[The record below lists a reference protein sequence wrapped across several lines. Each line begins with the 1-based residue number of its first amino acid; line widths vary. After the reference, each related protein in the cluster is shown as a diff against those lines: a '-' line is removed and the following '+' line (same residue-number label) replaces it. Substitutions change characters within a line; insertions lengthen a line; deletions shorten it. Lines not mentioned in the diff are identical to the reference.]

1 MPKPVRRKLGMIQKN
16 KGEDVGG
23 GIWVLFPLF
32 YLFFK
37 LDLRKAAQ
45 AQHQWT
51 TSAWAE
57 ASYPLCSLLR
67 YQLAWC
73 VAQLLLESKQYC
85 FFIFIT
91 ALKSIGDSRLDEH
104 EAFLQLPCRCRLAN
118 IHWTL
123 MNRIKGATIVQSV
136 WKNVRE
142 AYEFISAFTQTVAS
156 FTRRVRF
163 LTVIKTQFNKFK
175 SLLVF
180 THPLE
185 LVKIISQNIKLIFP
199 LGNAPSDLML
209 ASNFWGND
217 FP

>member
-1 MPKPVRRKLGMIQKN
+1 MRKLGMIQKN

-32 YLFFK
+32 YLFFFLK

-57 ASYPLCSLLR
+57 ASYPLCSLLH

-73 VAQLLLESKQYC
+73 VTQLLLESKQYC

-123 MNRIKGATIVQSV
+123 MNRIKGPQLFSLYET
-136 WKNVRE
+136 NVRE

-163 LTVIKTQFNKFK
+163 LTASKTQFNKFK
-175 SLLVF
+175 CICSSPFCCLLI
-180 THPLE
+180 LS
-185 LVKIISQNIKLIFP
+185 KILLSWSKSYHKI
-199 LGNAPSDLML
+199 
-209 ASNFWGND
+209 
-217 FP
+217 

>member
-1 MPKPVRRKLGMIQKN
+1 MRKLGMIQKN
-16 KGEDVGG
+16 KSEDVGG

-32 YLFFK
+32 NLFFFLK
-37 LDLRKAAQ
+37 LDLRKAA
-45 AQHQWT
+45 
-51 TSAWAE
+51 SC
-57 ASYPLCSLLR
+57 PLCSLLR

-73 VAQLLLESKQYC
+73 VTQLLLESKQYC

-123 MNRIKGATIVQSV
+123 MNRIKGPQLFSLYET
-136 WKNVRE
+136 NVRE

-163 LTVIKTQFNKFK
+163 LTASKTQFNKFRSPFC
-175 SLLVF
+175 SLLI
-180 THPLE
+180 LS
-185 LVKIISQNIKLIFP
+185 KILLSWSKSHHKSKSHISSWHCSFRFNACIHFR
-199 LGNAPSDLML
+199 GNYFSYIIADT
-209 ASNFWGND
+209 
-217 FP
+217 

>member
-1 MPKPVRRKLGMIQKN
+1 M
-16 KGEDVGG
+16 
-23 GIWVLFPLF
+23 
-32 YLFFK
+32 
-37 LDLRKAAQ
+37 RKAAQ

-123 MNRIKGATIVQSV
+123 MNRIKGPQLFSLYEKTYGKHMNSSQHSHRQSLHSHGG
-136 WKNVRE
+136 WDFLQSLKLNLTNSSPFWCLLILLSWSKS
-142 AYEFISAFTQTVAS
+142 YHKISNLY
-156 FTRRVRF
+156 F
-163 LTVIKTQFNKFK
+163 LLAM
-175 SLLVF
+175 LLQ
-180 THPLE
+180 
-185 LVKIISQNIKLIFP
+185 I
-199 LGNAPSDLML
+199 
-209 ASNFWGND
+209 
-217 FP
+217 